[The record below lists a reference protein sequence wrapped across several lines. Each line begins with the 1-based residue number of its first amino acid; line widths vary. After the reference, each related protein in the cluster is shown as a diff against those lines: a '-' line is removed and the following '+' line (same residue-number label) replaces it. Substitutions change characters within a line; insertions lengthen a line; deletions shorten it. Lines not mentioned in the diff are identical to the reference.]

1 MGWTNWTPLPLA
13 TPFTQESLRETLDGG
28 QAFRWQ
34 FLETES
40 CWQGIWGRFVARVVL
55 DQNEGLLYRIPK
67 ELAPQAAEALK
78 NYFLSDTDW
87 EKIAD
92 RLPWRSDPELA
103 QAIEACPGL
112 RLLNQPFPETLLSF
126 LCSATKQIP
135 QIKLLCDKLAGSLG
149 EEILPGGPR
158 ALPTWERLSQT
169 SEASLRS
176 LGLGFRAKNI
186 KKTADAIAKDPAV
199 LRRIERLPY
208 PEAHAALLDF
218 PGVGSK
224 VADCTLLFGA
234 RMYEAFPVDTWI
246 LKVLEKRYGLNDW
259 KKAQLEALGR
269 IHFGPYAGYAQ
280 QYLFARERSLS

>member
-1 MGWTNWTPLPLA
+1 MRWTDWTSLPLE
-13 TPFTQESLRETLDGG
+13 TPFNHESLRETLDGG
-28 QAFRWQ
+28 QTFRWR
-34 FLETES
+34 FLEIEN
-40 CWQGIWGRFVARVVL
+40 CWQGVWGQFVARVAL
-55 DQNEGLLYRIPK
+55 DQNEGLLFQMPK
-67 ELAPQAAEALK
+67 ELPSQAIAALK
-78 NYFLSDTDW
+78 NYFLADADW
-87 EKIAD
+87 REITD

-103 QAIEACPGL
+103 RAIEACPGL
-112 RLLNQPFPETLLSF
+112 RLLNQPFPETLLGF

-135 QIKLLCDKLAGSLG
+135 QIKLLCDKLADSLG

-169 SEASLRS
+169 SETSLRS

-186 KKTADAIAKDPAV
+186 KKTAEAIARDPAV
-199 LRRIERLPY
+199 LHRIENLPY

-224 VADCTLLFGA
+224 VADCALLFGA

-246 LKVLEKRYGLNDW
+246 LKVLEKRYGLNGW
-259 KKAQLEALGR
+259 KKAQLEAFGR

-280 QYLFARERSLS
+280 QYLFAHERSVA

>member
-1 MGWTNWTPLPLA
+1 MGWTDWTPLPLA
-13 TPFTQESLRETLDGG
+13 TPFTQEALRETLDGG

-34 FLETES
+34 FLEMES

-55 DQNEGLLYRIPK
+55 DQDERLLYRIPE
-67 ELAPQAAEALK
+67 ELMPQAAEALK
-78 NYFLSDTDW
+78 NYFLSDTNW
-87 EKIAD
+87 GKIAD
-92 RLPWRSDPELA
+92 RLPWRSDRELA
-103 QAIEACPGL
+103 QAIEAYSGL
-112 RLLNQPFPETLLSF
+112 RLLNQPFPETLLGF

-135 QIKLLCDKLAGSLG
+135 QIKLLCHKLADSLG
-149 EEILPGGPR
+149 EEILPGGPL
-158 ALPTWERLSQT
+158 ALPTWEKLAQT

-199 LRRIERLPY
+199 LLRIEHLPY
-208 PEAHAALLDF
+208 HEAHAALLDF

-224 VADCTLLFGA
+224 VADCALLFGA

-259 KKAQLEALGR
+259 KKVQLEAFGR